1 LPIPHLQ
8 EGRHTIR
15 RADGEGNPFGHV
27 RGPAAGADAALPK
40 DQPGLRR
47 ASYFAPRGL
56 TRIQHCAEPGLSDD
70 ELKDYR
76 RHSRRLVALGLP
88 KERQREFGLDRR

>member
-1 LPIPHLQ
+1 MAN
-8 EGRHTIR
+8 GWR
-15 RADGEGNPFGHV
+15 RGKIFCEAEYLEHAATCLAS
-27 RGPAAGADAALPK
+27 RGP
-40 DQPGLRR
+40 
-47 ASYFAPRGL
+47 
-56 TRIQHCAEPGLSDD
+56 TRIRHCAEPGLSDD